1 MSSFGDLPIHLALRM
16 ESVVKE
22 RHMKD
27 ILLLLNYST
36 EINIPDKKGNT
47 PIILA
52 ASFCSVDVIKKMI
65 EIGADMTYKED
76 EGNSALHKHMG
87 ILIRMLHNI
96 IIIYACMAAALN
108 TQNNLGETP
117 FNRFMKSSYIVYKDI
132 QFLVED
138 CGSDL
143 NNDKIGCNSALMDA
157 IERNRFYAVPYL
169 IRHMVNLNHIGQEGQ
184 TALHVALLKGKC
196 RFDLS
201 IEAKLKRIRTD
212 IQEMSDVKDT
222 SVNIRK
228 RGCSFQEE
236 VPLKRRRYLI
246 NQVLERQSGKAVK
259 TASEISKTK
268 IDDNRQAK
276 VVETVMCL
284 LNAGADVNII
294 TENGK
299 SPLYLLLSK
308 HPWKIVQKL
317 FPLIIEKGADPNLGH
332 YPPLE
337 IATLLRR
344 VSHVKSLLKHGAK
357 VDITN
362 RRNET
367 ALICATRM
375 CYLEKKEKLIQ
386 TIEILLQAGA
396 SVNVKDEQGN
406 TPLIISIRNGCFQ
419 ERDNLDSEVNK
430 IVSLLLKNGADPN
443 TQDNGK
449 DSALIL
455 AVENMLPSVVRTLLK
470 YGANVDHI
478 GEHCGSILQRCLHTK
493 SMRFKIFLIISIKCL
508 NFYFCK
514 YVYNI

>member
-1 MSSFGDLPIHLALRM
+1 MSSGSFVSLSSSEDDDIPHSKIINTSTTSFHLQMENSDSGSDDGSKTVDIGCKLYETRIKAGRHLILKLLLYNKASPNSMSSFGDLPIHLALRM

-76 EGNSALHKHMG
+76 EGNSALHKHMDSEIFDREVVS
-87 ILIRMLHNI
+87 ILLKHGSS
-96 IIIYACMAAALN
+96 LN

-212 IQEMSDVKDT
+212 IQEMSDVK
-222 SVNIRK
+222 
-228 RGCSFQEE
+228 
-236 VPLKRRRYLI
+236 
-246 NQVLERQSGKAVK
+246 
-259 TASEISKTK
+259 
-268 IDDNRQAK
+268 

-367 ALICATRM
+367 ALICTTLM
-375 CYLEKKEKLIQ
+375 YYLKERYCCRKL
-386 TIEILLQAGA
+386 
-396 SVNVKDEQGN
+396 
-406 TPLIISIRNGCFQ
+406 
-419 ERDNLDSEVNK
+419 
-430 IVSLLLKNGADPN
+430 
-443 TQDNGK
+443 
-449 DSALIL
+449 
-455 AVENMLPSVVRTLLK
+455 
-470 YGANVDHI
+470 
-478 GEHCGSILQRCLHTK
+478 
-493 SMRFKIFLIISIKCL
+493 
-508 NFYFCK
+508 
-514 YVYNI
+514 YNN